1 MKQFMRGQLLA
12 SSLLAGSAI
21 FGAVPAFAQTTD
33 QAGNAPVAAP
43 TAAQEPGVQTN
54 ESTSST
60 TQGGDV
66 VVTGTLIRN
75 PNIIATSPVTVVSQ
89 EEIQLRQVNVAE
101 QILRELPGAVPSIGS
116 QVNNGNGGA
125 SFANLRGLGTNRNLI
140 LLDGARIAPAGLGGA
155 TDLNNIPLALIE
167 RTDVLTGGSSTTY
180 GADAVAGVINFIT
193 RSDFSGV
200 DASLTDQI
208 TGKGDGHS
216 YRAELTVGANMDDGR
231 GNAVL
236 SLGYQET
243 NPVYQGDRDFGVQS
257 IDSYTGAA
265 GGSGTTVPGRFS
277 VNGVGTRQVNSTG
290 TALVPTY
297 SLFNFNPY
305 NIYQTPFRR
314 FNIFGSS
321 KYEVSDH
328 LEFYS
333 QAMFSKNTVSTIIAP
348 SGTFGNT
355 LTIPISN
362 PYLSGGIRDTF
373 CLNAVDADPN
383 TAGRQAPTQAQ
394 CNSYYGATS
403 TTDPNYRTF
412 TTAASRRFVEAGPR
426 ISEYT
431 TQLFNIRAGVRGAL
445 VGNFNYDVFGAYG
458 ESENVQR
465 QSGNGL
471 LSRLRQ
477 AALATSTTS
486 CIDTS
491 NNCVPINLFGPAG
504 SITSNQLGF
513 LLGVNTSS
521 ATLTTLG
528 TLRGVISGDFGV
540 SSPFAE
546 TPVSIAFG
554 GEYRK
559 YTARTTSDAATQ
571 TPSEVL
577 GNGAASPDASGRYD
591 VKEGFVELNVP
602 VVEDKPFFRSLNLE
616 AGARYSDYSRSGG
629 NWTWKVGGSWEPVA
643 SFKLRAL
650 YNRAVRA
657 PNIGELFSPVVT
669 GLDNLAVD
677 PCAGA
682 APTTNANLRAV
693 CLAQGAP
700 ASTIGNINNGSSGQI
715 NTTGGGNPNLG
726 VEKASTFTV
735 GAVIQPTFLSGFSL
749 TVDYY
754 NIKVDNAIGSPTV
767 GDVINGCFGN
777 LTAASA
783 TSAACT
789 GIRRNPLT
797 GGLDGA
803 AADTPGLPVP
813 LANIGQLLTD
823 GIDLAANYR
832 HNLGFGKLTL
842 NFIGNWTSRS
852 KYQATPTSIYRECT
866 SYYSVNCGSIQPE
879 FSFNQRTTLT
889 IDKVDLSVLWRY
901 LAPAKYEPL
910 ALADDIASGGG
921 PVAAYQRIK
930 AYHYFDLTTRF
941 QATDRFSLLFA
952 VRNVFDRKPPFVGSS
967 IGSTSFNSGNTYP
980 STYDPLG
987 RLFSVTA
994 RVTL

>member
-1 MKQFMRGQLLA
+1 MKQFFRGQLLA
-12 SSLLAGSAI
+12 TSLLAGTVV
-21 FGAVPAFAQTTD
+21 FGAAPAFAQTTD
-33 QAGNAPVAAP
+33 QTGNAPVAAP
-43 TAAQEPGVQTN
+43 PAAQEPGVQTS
-54 ESTSST
+54 ESTSPA
-60 TQGGDV
+60 TQTGDV

-75 PNIIATSPVTVVSQ
+75 PNIVATSPVTVVSQ
-89 EEIQLRQVNVAE
+89 EEIRLRQVNVAE

-125 SFANLRGLGTNRNLI
+125 SFVNLRGLGVNRNLV
-140 LLDGARIAPAGLGGA
+140 LLDGARIAPANLGGA

-167 RTDVLTGGSSTTY
+167 RMDVLTGGSSTTY
-180 GADAVAGVINFIT
+180 GADAVAGVVNFIT

-200 DASLTDQI
+200 DVAVTDQI

-236 SLGYQET
+236 SIGFQDQS
-243 NPVYQGDRDFGVQS
+243 PVYQGDRSYGIQS
-257 IDSYTGAA
+257 IDSYSGAA

-277 VNGVGTRQVNSTG
+277 VGSTGTRQINQAG
-290 TALVPTY
+290 TAFVPTY

-305 NIYQTPFRR
+305 NIYQTPFKR
-314 FNIFGSS
+314 FNIFGSTR
-321 KYEVSDH
+321 YEVSDH

-348 SGTFGNT
+348 SGTFGNP
-355 LTIPISN
+355 LTVPISN
-362 PYLSGGIRDTF
+362 PYLSGGVRDSF
-373 CLNAVDADPN
+373 CLNAVDADP
-383 TAGRQAPTQAQ
+383 TTTGRQAPTQAQ
-394 CNSYYGATS
+394 CNAYYTATS
-403 TTDPNYRTF
+403 PTDANYRTF
-412 TTAASRRFVEAGPR
+412 TTAAFRRFVEAGPR

-445 VGNFNYDVFGAYG
+445 VGNFNDDVFGTYG
-458 ESENVQR
+458 ESENTQR

-471 LSRLRQ
+471 LSRLQQ
-477 AALATSTTS
+477 ATLATNTSTCLTA
-486 CIDTS
+486 T
-491 NNCVPINLFGPAG
+491 NGCVPINLFGPAG
-504 SITSNQLGF
+504 SITADQLGY
-513 LLGVNTSS
+513 LLGVTTSS
-521 ATLTTLG
+521 GVMTSLG

-540 SSPFAE
+540 SSPFAD

-559 YTARTTSDAATQ
+559 YTARTTSDTATQ
-571 TPSEVL
+571 TPAEVL
-577 GNGAASPDASGRYD
+577 GNGGATPNASGRYD
-591 VKEGFVELNVP
+591 VKEGFVELVAP
-602 VVEDKPFFRSLNLE
+602 LVEDKPFFRSLTLE

-629 NWTWKVGGSWEPVA
+629 NWTWKAGGSWEPVA
-643 SFKLRAL
+643 AFKLRGL
-650 YNRAVRA
+650 YTRAVRA
-657 PNIGELFSPVVT
+657 PNIGELFSPAVT

-677 PCAGA
+677 PCAGS
-682 APTTNANLRAV
+682 APTANANLRAV
-693 CLAQGAP
+693 CIAQGAP
-700 ASTIGNINNGSSGQI
+700 AATIGNIAQPSSGQI

-726 VEKASTFTV
+726 VETASTVTI
-735 GAVIQPTFLSGFSL
+735 GAVIQPTFLSGFSM

-754 NIKVDNAIGSPTV
+754 NIKVNNAISSPTV
-767 GDVINGCFGN
+767 GDVVNACFAN

-797 GGLDGA
+797 GGLDGSA
-803 AADTPGLPVP
+803 ATTPGLPVP

-823 GIDLAANYR
+823 GIDLSASYR
-832 HNLGFGKLTL
+832 HDLGFGKLAL
-842 NFIGNWTSRS
+842 AFNGNWTSRS
-852 KYQATPTSIYRECT
+852 KFKATPTSIYRECT

-879 FSFNQRTTLT
+879 FSFNQRTTLS
-889 IDKVDLSVLWRY
+889 IDKVDLSVLWRF
-901 LAPAKYEPL
+901 LSPAKYEPL
-910 ALADDIASGGG
+910 ALADDIAAGGG
-921 PVAAYQRIK
+921 PVAAYQRIG
-930 AYHYFDLTTRF
+930 AYHYFDLAAQF

-967 IGSTSFNSGNTYP
+967 IGSTAYNSGNTYP

>member
-1 MKQFMRGQLLA
+1 MKQFLRGQLLA

-43 TAAQEPGVQTN
+43 PAAQEPGTQTS
-54 ESTSST
+54 ESTSAAT
-60 TQGGDV
+60 ANGDV

-75 PNIIATSPVTVVSQ
+75 PNIVATSPVTVVGR

-125 SFANLRGLGTNRNLI
+125 SFANLRGLGTNRNLV
-140 LLDGARIAPAGLGGA
+140 LLDGARLAPANLGGA

-167 RTDVLTGGSSTTY
+167 RTDVLTGGASTTY

-200 DASLTDQI
+200 DMSLTDQI
-208 TGKGDGHS
+208 TGKGDGRS

-243 NPVYQGDRDFGVQS
+243 DPVYQGDRSYGIQS
-257 IDSYTGAA
+257 IDSYSGLA

-277 VNGVGTRQVNSTG
+277 VTGAGTQQIDPNTG
-290 TALVPTY
+290 ALVPTY
-297 SLFNFNPY
+297 NSFNFNPY
-305 NIYQTPFRR
+305 NIYQTPFKR
-314 FNIFGSS
+314 FNIFGAS

-348 SGTFGNT
+348 SGTFGNA

-362 PYLSGGIRDTF
+362 PYIPAAARNTF
-373 CLNAVDADPN
+373 CLNSVDADLT

-394 CNSYYGATS
+394 CNSYYTATS
-403 TTDPNYRTF
+403 PTDPNYRTF

-445 VGNFNYDVFGAYG
+445 FGNFSYDVFGTYG

-471 LSRLRQ
+471 LSRLQQ

-486 CIDTS
+486 CVNTA

-504 SITSNQLGF
+504 SITPDQLAF
-513 LLGVNTSS
+513 ILGANTSS
-521 ATLTTLG
+521 TIQTSLG
-528 TLRGVISGDFGV
+528 TLRGVVSGDFGV
-540 SSPFAE
+540 ASPFAS
-546 TPVSIAFG
+546 TPISIALG

-559 YTARTTSDAATQ
+559 YTARTSSDVATQ
-571 TPSEVL
+571 TPDEVL
-577 GNGAASPDASGRYD
+577 GNGAASPDANGSYD
-591 VKEGFVELNVP
+591 VKEGFVELVAP
-602 VVEDKPFFRSLNLE
+602 LIEEKPFFRSLTLE

-643 SFKLRAL
+643 SFKLRSL
-650 YNRAVRA
+650 YTRAVRA
-657 PNIGELFSPVVT
+657 PNIGELFSPT
-669 GLDNLAVD
+669 ITQLGNLAND

-682 APTTNANLRAV
+682 APVSNANLRAV

-700 ASTIGNINNGSSGQI
+700 ASTIGNIANGSSGQI
-715 NTTGGGNPNLG
+715 NVTGGGNPNLG
-726 VEKASTFTV
+726 VEKATTFTV

-754 NIKVDNAIGSPTV
+754 NIKVTNAIGSPTE
-767 GDVINGCFGN
+767 GDVINGCFGS
-777 LTAASA
+777 LSAASA

-797 GGLDGA
+797 GGLDGSSA
-803 AADTPGLPVP
+803 STPGLPVP

-823 GIDLAANYR
+823 GIDVAANYR
-832 HNLGFGKLTL
+832 HDIGFAKLAL
-842 NFIGNWTSRS
+842 AFNGNWTSRS

-889 IDKVDLSVLWRY
+889 FDKIDVSVLWRY

-910 ALADDIASGGG
+910 ALADDIASGSG
-921 PVAAYQRIK
+921 PVAAFQRIG

-952 VRNVFDRKPPFVGSS
+952 VRNLFDRKPPFVGSS
-967 IGSTSFNSGNTYP
+967 IGSTSYNSGNTYP
-980 STYDPLG
+980 SSYDPLG

-994 RVTL
+994 RVTF